1 MLSYELGQKGVDS
14 EVIET
19 VLEDYDEAA
28 AVRRVAQ
35 EQVRR
40 LGNLPPDVA
49 RRRLFERLAR
59 RGFSYDVIRE
69 TLTIQDFPQLFDTHE
84 ED

>member
-1 MLSYELGQKGVDS
+1 MTRWLRYAD
-14 EVIET
+14 
-19 VLEDYDEAA
+19 
-28 AVRRVAQ
+28 VAQ

-69 TLTIQDFPQLFDTHE
+69 TLAIQDFPQL
-84 ED
+84 